1 MGACGGDENGS
12 SPAPWARSTPGT
24 PCDWSGPAC
33 CRRRPCAKREYH
45 RWLPA
50 SVRAATRSVRTRV
63 PPAHTNGSPPFP
75 AIPISILHRL
85 VESDGVVA
93 GGADVI
99 MPVGCGGL
107 PRIGRWWSDLLGS
120 GAFPQDRGG
129 WGTRGCAPTGRARP
143 GGARFLQGAD
153 GPEAVGRVALR
164 RERGGPGVFGAPD
177 TVLETGPQ
185 PDAAR
190 HSPATKAHLPWT
202 CAGLSSPHHSGRRG
216 ALTPCSAPQQ
226 RKPEANPPGL

>member
-24 PCDWSGPAC
+24 PCDRSGPAC

-107 PRIGRWWSDLLGS
+107 PRVGRWWSDLLGS
-120 GAFPQDRGG
+120 GGLPAGSWWVGDEGLRAYGAGEAWRCPVPSRGG
-129 WGTRGCAPTGRARP
+129 WSGGGRPSGPAEGARRARCLRRTGYGP
-143 GGARFLQGAD
+143 RNGPAAGCSPALSRHEGALPLDVR
-153 GPEAVGRVALR
+153 GPEQPASLR
-164 RERGGPGVFGAPD
+164 EKRRPHPMLGTP
-177 TVLETGPQ
+177 T
-185 PDAAR
+185 
-190 HSPATKAHLPWT
+190 TKA
-202 CAGLSSPHHSGRRG
+202 RG
-216 ALTPCSAPQQ
+216 
-226 RKPEANPPGL
+226 

>member
-1 MGACGGDENGS
+1 MGACGGDEDGS

-24 PCDWSGPAC
+24 PCDRSGPAC
-33 CRRRPCAKREYH
+33 CRRGPCAKREYH

-50 SVRAATRSVRTRV
+50 WVRAATRSVRTRV

-107 PRIGRWWSDLLGS
+107 PRVGRWWSDLLGRGPS
-120 GAFPQDRGG
+120 RRIVVGGGRGAARLRGG
-129 WGTRGCAPTGRARP
+129 RGLEVPGSFKGRMVRRRSAEWPCGGSAAGPVSSAHRIRSSKRARSRIQPGTLPPRRRTSPGRAR
-143 GGARFLQGAD
+143 A
-153 GPEAVGRVALR
+153 
-164 RERGGPGVFGAPD
+164 
-177 TVLETGPQ
+177 
-185 PDAAR
+185 
-190 HSPATKAHLPWT
+190 
-202 CAGLSSPHHSGRRG
+202 
-216 ALTPCSAPQQ
+216 
-226 RKPEANPPGL
+226 